1 LQVVCIVLL
10 LTVFVP
16 ELRFGVVVVV
26 GGYVVVGDC
35 GHFGDCWWW
44 LGWI

>member
-26 GGYVVVGDC
+26 VGGDVVVGDC

-44 LGWI
+44 L